1 MRGKT
6 RFIFPICFSPTKFQT
21 ICAQIYQ
28 PHLLYQAMTNTGLP
42 NWYQTNWQ
50 IIQQE
55 IFRIR
60 QWLQTYI
67 ESKPQDVITDAIS
80 PTSALAQIC
89 SKFNLSAFARDILLL
104 CVAMETDPR
113 FANLCA
119 DANGNS
125 DRNYPTLSLAL
136 TVFPSASFSVLSPQN
151 PLQRWQLIE
160 FAPGFSLTQTAI
172 RIDKR
177 ILCYLLGEVAV
188 DEQLLGIVTFPD
200 SVPQTLPLPPSHAGI
215 CDRIIAT
222 WSQAP
227 HYYPL
232 LQLCGSES
240 TTKYQII
247 SNICDTL
254 GFNLGIISAAVLPS
268 LPQELHQLKQKWE
281 REAILG
287 NRVLL
292 LDCDSIS
299 TADSVKTTAISL
311 FIENLQTPAIIS
323 TLERLPTRQQTFV
336 SFDVPPLSFYEQKT
350 LWEIHLGT
358 AANEL
363 NGQLN
368 KLVSQFNLSPA
379 TIKAACLQVTSSSD
393 ISPPIDEGLGGISS
407 QLWDFCRTQARPRLD
422 DLAQRINATSSWDDL
437 VLPEAQRQVLSDI
450 ATHLQQRSKVYQDWG
465 FAGKSN
471 RGFGI
476 TSLFHGESGTGK
488 TMAADVLA
496 QQFRLDLYRIDLSA
510 VVSKYIGETE
520 KNLAR
525 IFDAAEAGGVILLFD
540 EADALFGK
548 RSEVKDSRDRHA
560 NVEVSYLL
568 QRMEAYGGLAILTT
582 NLKNAL
588 DTAFLR
594 RIRFMVDFPFP
605 AAQYRAQIWQR
616 IFPLQTPTK
625 GLDYHKLGQLQ
636 VAGGN
641 IRNIAMNAAFIAADA
656 DEPVMMKH
664 ILTATQRDYLKL
676 QRLLTK
682 EEVKGWV

>member
-1 MRGKT
+1 
-6 RFIFPICFSPTKFQT
+6 
-21 ICAQIYQ
+21 
-28 PHLLYQAMTNTGLP
+28 MTNTGLP

-55 IFRIR
+55 ILRLR
-60 QWLQTYI
+60 QLLETFI
-67 ESKPQDVITDAIS
+67 EGKPQDVIDNAIAPS
-80 PTSALAQIC
+80 CAIALLS

-104 CVAMETDPR
+104 CVGMEIEPS

-119 DANGNS
+119 QANGNS

-136 TVFPSASFSVLSPQN
+136 SIFPGASLSVLSPQN
-151 PLQRWQLIE
+151 PLQLWQMIE
-160 FAPGFSLTQTAI
+160 FAPGFSFTQTAM

-177 ILCYLLGEVAV
+177 ILCYLLGEVAF
-188 DEQLLGIVTFPD
+188 DEQLLGIVTFPEAK
-200 SVPQTLPLPPSHAGI
+200 PQTQPLPPTHERI

-222 WSQAP
+222 WSQTQRKL
-227 HYYPL
+227 PL
-232 LQLCGSES
+232 LQLCGYEASS
-240 TTKYQII
+240 KYQIV
-247 SNICDTL
+247 NHICDRL
-254 GFNLGIISAAVLPS
+254 NFNLGIINAAVLPTA
-268 LPQELHQLKQKWE
+268 PHELHQLKQRWE

-299 TADSVKTTAISL
+299 TADPLKTTAISL

-323 TLERLPTRQQTFV
+323 TLERLPSRQQTIV
-336 SFDVPPLSFYEQKT
+336 SFDVSSLGFHEQKT

-358 AANEL
+358 AANQL
-363 NGQLN
+363 NGQLT

-379 TIKAACLQVTSSSD
+379 TIKAACQQITTQYALSSENPESV
-393 ISPPIDEGLGGISS
+393 IAN

-422 DLAQRINATSSWDDL
+422 DLAQRINATSTWEDL
-437 VLPEAQRQVLSDI
+437 VLPDPQRQVLCDI
-450 ATHLQQRSKVYQDWG
+450 FTHLQQRSKVYQDWG
-465 FAGKSN
+465 FASKSN

-476 TSLFHGESGTGK
+476 TALFHGESGTGK
-488 TMAADVLA
+488 TMAAEVLA
-496 QQFRLDLYRIDLSA
+496 KQYRLDLYRIDLSA

-616 IFPLQTPTK
+616 IFPPQTPTK
-625 GLDYHKLGQLQ
+625 GLDYQKLGQLQ

-656 DEPVMMKH
+656 NEPVMMKH

>member
-1 MRGKT
+1 MG
-6 RFIFPICFSPTKFQT
+6 
-21 ICAQIYQ
+21 
-28 PHLLYQAMTNTGLP
+28 
-42 NWYQTNWQ
+42 
-50 IIQQE
+50 
-55 IFRIR
+55 
-60 QWLQTYI
+60 
-67 ESKPQDVITDAIS
+67 
-80 PTSALAQIC
+80 
-89 SKFNLSAFARDILLL
+89 
-104 CVAMETDPR
+104 
-113 FANLCA
+113 
-119 DANGNS
+119 
-125 DRNYPTLSLAL
+125 
-136 TVFPSASFSVLSPQN
+136 
-151 PLQRWQLIE
+151 
-160 FAPGFSLTQTAI
+160 
-172 RIDKR
+172 
-177 ILCYLLGEVAV
+177 
-188 DEQLLGIVTFPD
+188 
-200 SVPQTLPLPPSHAGI
+200 
-215 CDRIIAT
+215 
-222 WSQAP
+222 
-227 HYYPL
+227 
-232 LQLCGSES
+232 
-240 TTKYQII
+240 
-247 SNICDTL
+247 
-254 GFNLGIISAAVLPS
+254 
-268 LPQELHQLKQKWE
+268 

-287 NRVLL
+287 NRLLL

-299 TADSVKTTAISL
+299 TADPVKTTAISL
-311 FIENLQTPAIIS
+311 LIENLQTPVIIS
-323 TLERLPTRQQTFV
+323 TLERLPTRQQTFI
-336 SFDVPPLSFYEQKT
+336 SFDVPPLSFHEQKN

-358 AANEL
+358 AANQL

-368 KLVSQFNLSPA
+368 KLVSQFNLTPA

-393 ISPPIDEGLGGISS
+393 ISPPFEAGLGGISS

-422 DLAQRINATSSWDDL
+422 DLAQRINAKSTWEDL

-465 FAGKSN
+465 FAGKSD

-605 AAQYRAQIWQR
+605 AAQYRSQIWQR
-616 IFPLQTPTK
+616 IFPSQTPIK
-625 GLDYHKLGQLQ
+625 GLDYQKLGQLQ

-664 ILTATQRDYLKL
+664 ILLATQRDYLKL

>member
-1 MRGKT
+1 
-6 RFIFPICFSPTKFQT
+6 
-21 ICAQIYQ
+21 
-28 PHLLYQAMTNTGLP
+28 MTNTALP

-60 QWLQTYI
+60 QWLETYI
-67 ESKPQDVITDAIS
+67 EDKPQDVIPDAI
-80 PTSALAQIC
+80 PQTSALAQIC
-89 SKFNLSAFARDILLL
+89 SKFHLSTFARDILLL
-104 CVAMETDPR
+104 CVGMEIDPT
-113 FANLCA
+113 FATLCA
-119 DANGNS
+119 EANGNS

-136 TVFPSASFSVLSPQN
+136 AIFPRASFSVLSPQN

-177 ILCYLLGEVAV
+177 ILCYLLGEAAV
-188 DEQLLGIVTFPD
+188 DEQLLGIVTFPEPE
-200 SVPQTLPLPPSHAGI
+200 PQTLPLPPSHAGI

-222 WSQAP
+222 WSQASRKL
-227 HYYPL
+227 PL

-240 TTKYQII
+240 TTKYQIV

-268 LPQELHQLKQKWE
+268 LPHELHQLKRLWE

-287 NRVLL
+287 NRLLL

-299 TADSVKTTAISL
+299 TADPVKTTAISL
-311 FIENLQTPAIIS
+311 LIENLQTPAIIS

-336 SFDVPPLSFYEQKT
+336 SFDVPPLSFHEQKN

-358 AANEL
+358 AANQL

-368 KLVSQFNLSPA
+368 KLVSQFNLTPA

-393 ISPPIDEGLGGISS
+393 ISPPIHTGLGGISS

-422 DLAQRINATSSWDDL
+422 DLAQRINAKSAWDDL

-465 FAGKSN
+465 FAGKSS

-588 DTAFLR
+588 DTAFLH

-605 AAQYRAQIWQR
+605 AAQYRSQIWQR
-616 IFPLQTPTK
+616 IFPPQTPIK
-625 GLDYHKLGQLQ
+625 GLDYQKLGQLQ

-664 ILTATQRDYLKL
+664 ILLATQRDYLKL